1 MLNMSGLVP
10 FNKRRDLL
18 NTNFGDFSNMVDDF
32 FSEGFPF
39 GRNLEKD
46 TFKLD
51 VQEKENEY
59 LVEAE
64 LPGVKKEE
72 INLELN
78 QGRLTITVKKEEK
91 VEEEKKNYIHRERRS
106 SSMSRSVYLS
116 DTKTEGVKAALNEG
130 VLTITVPKEPK
141 QNMSNKINI
150 D

>member
-1 MLNMSGLVP
+1 MSGLVP
-10 FNKRRDLL
+10 FNKKRDLL

-32 FSEGFPF
+32 FSESFPF

-78 QGRLTITVKKEEK
+78 DGRLTITIKREEK
-91 VEEEKKNYIHRERRS
+91 VEEEKKNYIHKERRS

-116 DTKTEGVKAALNEG
+116 DTKTDGVKAALNEG

-141 QNMSNKINI
+141 QKSTNKINI